1 METVVVPLRFAQ
13 RALVAPLRGQD
24 NYVVFNVVKL
34 RSPEGGVR
42 CPSGAKPKGVF
53 VAPLVRF
60 RPLGETKGVFVAPLV
75 RFRPLLPHP
84 GQSEPKGVKPF
95 VAPSGA
101 KRTEGGC
108 SPFGFAP
115 LGQRTE
121 LPLLFLP
128 MPVLDYIFDTF
139 NLNYETV
146 VYKYPR
152 RGYYPS

>member
-42 CPSGAKPKGVF
+42 CPSGAKP
-53 VAPLVRF
+53 
-60 RPLGETKGVFVAPLV
+60 KGVFVAPLV